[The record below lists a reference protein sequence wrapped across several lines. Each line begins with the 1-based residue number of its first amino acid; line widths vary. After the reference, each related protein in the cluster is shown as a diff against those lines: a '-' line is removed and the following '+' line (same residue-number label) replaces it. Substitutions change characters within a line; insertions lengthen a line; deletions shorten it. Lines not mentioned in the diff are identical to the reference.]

1 MIFSYYDKDN
11 NIKRLNIE
19 VGKDWNLFKENCQES
34 LVNSV
39 FDLVD
44 NNCDG
49 KVDQEELNI
58 LQKLFNI
65 ADSQI
70 ERIKNNNIIENE
82 ELEVLINNIRE
93 DYYWT
98 LEKNKHPSITTPQI
112 IDIPTDKENLKNYT
126 YIGIFG
132 SKVATFTVDYSS
144 LNNLSEGNY
153 FVESWKE
160 NVTDNSITLVPVIRQ
175 IQESNQDGTSNWSEG
190 INRNITKIQFD
201 KSLKDYKKLITF
213 MNKVGEEQ
221 GFTIEFLDSPYNWL
235 EDLSIVRADKK
246 QVIPD
251 CNKRLMHDIKSREIT
266 GKRRHIT
273 VNEQGGALT
282 GERADQYSHN
292 IALNDII
299 QSQTSLEGG
308 NVLNTLTK
316 TGEPAVIIGEESLK
330 LSMIDIII
338 NDLGH
343 NVETFEIIEKMILEN
358 QNEYKSKAIKQIAL
372 ELGIKEE
379 NITFI
384 PQFDFHIDMYYRP
397 LNDGQIAVP
406 DYEAGINILKEFVG
420 NIDKKIETNTGNT
433 QKENDNLCSQKQEYL
448 NLIAR
453 LEEIRNKTEIIAKE
467 AENELNR
474 NGYEI
479 VRIPCF
485 SDIKNEYYGN
495 KVENP
500 VNYMN
505 AICGTSSKT
514 GDKFYIT
521 NTSGDETLDKYME
534 DYLQDVVGFD
544 KVYFAPT
551 KAALKASG
559 GIDCLT
565 KEF

>member
-1 MIFSYYDKDN
+1 MPFSYYDKDN

-19 VGKDWNLFKENCQES
+19 IGKEWNSYKEQDSQN
-34 LVNSV
+34 LMNSV
-39 FDLVD
+39 FDFVD
-44 NNCDG
+44 QNSDG
-49 KVDQEELNI
+49 KVDEKELDI
-58 LQKLFNI
+58 LQRLLKI

-70 ERIKNNNIIENE
+70 EKSKNDNIIQNE
-82 ELEVLINNIRE
+82 ELEVLIDNINQD
-93 DYYWT
+93 DYWS
-98 LEKNKHPSITTPQI
+98 LEENKHPSITTPKI
-112 IDIPTDKENLKNYT
+112 INIPNDKDNLKNYT
-126 YIGIFG
+126 YVGNFC

-144 LNNLSEGNY
+144 LNNLSDGNY

-251 CNKRLMHDIKSREIT
+251 CNNCLMHDIKSREIT

-273 VNEQGGALT
+273 VNEQGGALL

-330 LSMIDIII
+330 YSMVDIII
-338 NDLGH
+338 NDLG
-343 NVETFEIIEKMILEN
+343 NDGEQLEKIEKMGLEN
-358 QNEYKSKAIKQIAL
+358 QSEYKNKAIKQIAL
-372 ELGIKEE
+372 ELGVKEE

-397 LNDGQIAVP
+397 LNNGQMAVP
-406 DYEAGINILKEFVG
+406 DYEAGINILKDFVK
-420 NIDKKIETNTGNT
+420 NIDNEIGTNA
-433 QKENDNLCSQKQEYL
+433 ENSASKNDSLYSQKQEYL
-448 NLIAR
+448 NLITK
-453 LEEIRNKTEIIAKE
+453 LEEIKSKTETIAKD
-467 AENELNR
+467 AEEELIR
-474 NGYEI
+474 DGYEI

-485 SDIKNEYYGN
+485 SDIDKGGTLDT
-495 KVENP
+495 VENSI
-500 VNYMN
+500 NFMN
-505 AICGTSSKT
+505 GICGTSSKT

-534 DYLQDVVGFD
+534 KYFKEIIGFD
-544 KVYFAPT
+544 KIYFAPT
-551 KAALKASG
+551 KAALKSLG

>member
-1 MIFSYYDKDN
+1 MSFSYYDKDN

-19 VGKDWNLFKENCQES
+19 IGKEWDVYKEKDENS
-34 LVNSV
+34 LINSI
-39 FDLVD
+39 FNFVD
-44 NNCDG
+44 QNSDG
-49 KVDQEELNI
+49 KVEQEELNI
-58 LQKLFNI
+58 LQKLFKI
-65 ADSQI
+65 ADSQV
-70 ERIKNNNIIENE
+70 EKSKNDNIIQNE
-82 ELEVLINNIRE
+82 ELEVLIDNINQD
-93 DYYWT
+93 DYWS
-98 LEKNKHPSITTPQI
+98 LEENKHPSITTPKI
-112 IDIPTDKENLKNYT
+112 INIPNDKDNLKNYT
-126 YIGIFG
+126 YVGKFC
-132 SKVATFTVDYSS
+132 SKVATFTVDYSP
-144 LNNLSEGNY
+144 LNNLSDGNY

-160 NVTDNSITLVPVIRQ
+160 NVTDSSITLVPVIRQ

-251 CNKRLMHDIKSREIT
+251 CNNRLMHAIKSREIT
-266 GKRRHIT
+266 AKRSHIT
-273 VNEQGGALT
+273 VNEQGGALLE
-282 GERADQYSHN
+282 ERADQYSHN

-330 LSMIDIII
+330 YSMVDIII
-338 NDLGH
+338 NDLGDDG
-343 NVETFEIIEKMILEN
+343 EQLEKIEKMGLEN
-358 QNEYKSKAIKQIAL
+358 QSEYKNKAIKQIAL
-372 ELGIKEE
+372 ELGVKEE

-397 LNDGQIAVP
+397 LNNGQMAVP
-406 DYEAGINILKEFVG
+406 DYEAGINILKDFVK
-420 NIDKKIETNTGNT
+420 NIDNEIGTNA
-433 QKENDNLCSQKQEYL
+433 ENSASKNDSLYSQKQEYL
-448 NLIAR
+448 NLITK
-453 LEEIRNKTEIIAKE
+453 LEEIKSKTETIAKD
-467 AENELNR
+467 AEEELIR
-474 NGYEI
+474 DGYEI

-485 SDIKNEYYGN
+485 SDIDKECTLDT
-495 KVENP
+495 VENSI
-500 VNYMN
+500 NFMN
-505 AICGTSSKT
+505 GICGTSSKT

-534 DYLQDVVGFD
+534 KYFKEIIGFD
-544 KVYFAPT
+544 KIYFAPT

>member
-153 FVESWKE
+153 FVESWEE
-160 NVTDNSITLVPVIRQ
+160 NVIDDSIIIIPIIRQ
-175 IQESNQDGTSNWSEG
+175 IQETNQDGTNNWSEG

-201 KSLKDYKKLITF
+201 KSLQDHEKLITF
-213 MNKVGEEQ
+213 MNKVGQEQ
-221 GFTIEFLDSPYNWL
+221 GFNVEFLDSPGIWL

-246 QVIPD
+246 QVIPYCD
-251 CNKRLMHDIKSREIT
+251 NRLIHHIKSKDIT
-266 GKRRHIT
+266 GKRRHIASD
-273 VNEQGGALT
+273 EQGAALI
-282 GERADQYSHN
+282 GEQEKKYSHT